1 MEFGHD
7 FAGLWAAYSSTWSN
21 MFVLDLSVF
30 EKILRP
36 ILVYAALVVGLRI
49 FGKRELAQLNP
60 FDVVVLMSLANTVQ
74 NAIIGDDTSLIGGLI
89 GALSLLTVN
98 YIVIRFLF
106 RHRRLDQWIE
116 GKPVTLILQGKPIA
130 SALSKELISASE
142 LLTILHRQGFSRFD
156 EIERCD
162 IEPGG
167 GVSLIPR
174 EPLKADRHQAKLL
187 ERLDN
192 LDKQMAEIRQL
203 LAKEGN

>member
-7 FAGLWAAYSSTWSN
+7 LAGLWASHASSWSN

-36 ILVYAALVVGLRI
+36 IVVYAALVVGLRI

-89 GALSLLTVN
+89 GALSLLSVN
-98 YIVIRFLF
+98 YLVVRFLF

-130 SALSKELISASE
+130 SALSKELINRSE
-142 LLTILHRQGFSRFD
+142 LLAMLHRQGFSRFE

-162 IEPGG
+162 LEPGG
-167 GVSLIPR
+167 GASIIPR
-174 EPLKADRHQAKLL
+174 EPSKAEAHHAKLL
-187 ERLDN
+187 ERLD
-192 LDKQMAEIRQL
+192 QIESQL
-203 LAKEGN
+203 VALREQLKS